1 MLVNPRN
8 KKNKVKE
15 IGSGRGIL
23 SPLTSH
29 LLPLIGVALVMA
41 GALFLIIAFLAAWT
55 SNNLVLLLGLFVIFI
70 GLILHVKYAKSGE
83 KY

>member
-29 LLPLIGVALVMA
+29 LSQLIGIALVLA

-55 SNNLVLLLGLFVIFI
+55 SSNLVLLSGLLVMFI